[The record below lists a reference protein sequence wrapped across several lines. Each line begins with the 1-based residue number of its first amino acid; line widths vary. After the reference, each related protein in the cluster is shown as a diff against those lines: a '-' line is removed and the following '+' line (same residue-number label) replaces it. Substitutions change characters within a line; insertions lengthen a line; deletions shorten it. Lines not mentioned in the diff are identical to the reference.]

1 MTVENPY
8 ILGHEVHI
16 TSRLN
21 VTILYISFLGG
32 GRGIEKYQ
40 IWPQNKNIRYPF
52 YQKNMFVVKTGRKS
66 TFLVL
71 KAVFQLGVYVTVLYI
86 KKLAFDFVEKY
97 PFTGKTDR

>member
-52 YQKNMFVVKTGRKS
+52 YQKKHVRDENRTKINVS
-66 TFLVL
+66 C
-71 KAVFQLGVYVTVLYI
+71 
-86 KKLAFDFVEKY
+86 
-97 PFTGKTDR
+97 P